1 MRKIQLRVCSVAI
14 LLSCLAFAQGVDKDA
29 VWRDAVEWIKSQ
41 PGPNFPSMD
50 AFRAEFMKRG
60 LTEAQANERIEL
72 IGKLSQ
78 EPKYQQEA
86 SALYFNRLYR
96 TPTQTRFTMEPN
108 AFLASTI
115 KDLKPGKALDIAMGQ
130 GRNAVYVASKGWD
143 VTGYDLAEEGM
154 KVAQENAAKAGV
166 KVTTVKAGFED
177 FDYGKERWDLIYFV
191 YTDAPMVDAKFV
203 ERVVAALKPGGLVLV
218 DRPYRSLTN
227 PEPGWRETDQ
237 DKPNALPK
245 AWSALQLLFYE
256 DTTGYA
262 DWQQT
267 QAPRLE
273 EKRRIVRMLA
283 RKM

>member
-1 MRKIQLRVCSVAI
+1 MRHIRLELISAL
-14 LLSCLAFAQGVDKDA
+14 LLSCAAPAQTVDKDA
-29 VWRDAVEWIKSQ
+29 IWRDAVDWIKSQ
-41 PGPNFPSMD
+41 PGPQFPSPE
-50 AFRAEFMKRG
+50 AFRAEFMRRG

-72 IGKLSQ
+72 LGKLAQ
-78 EPKYQQEA
+78 DPKYQREA
-86 SALYFNRLYR
+86 STLYFDRLY
-96 TPTQTRFTMEPN
+96 TSSNQTRFTVEPN

-130 GRNAVYVASKGWD
+130 GRNAVYLAAKGWE

-154 KVAQENAAKAGV
+154 KVAQENAAKSGV
-166 KVTTVKAGFED
+166 KITTVKATFED

-191 YTDAPMVDAKFV
+191 YTDAPMVDPKFV
-203 ERVVAALKPGGLVLV
+203 ERIVAALKPGGLVLV
-218 DRPYRSLTN
+218 DRPYRSLIN
-227 PEPGWRETDQ
+227 PEPRWPETEQ

-245 AWSALQLLFYE
+245 AWSALQLVHYE
-256 DTTGYA
+256 DTMDYA

-267 QAPRLE
+267 QAGRLE

>member
-1 MRKIQLRVCSVAI
+1 M
-14 LLSCLAFAQGVDKDA
+14 AFAQSADPDQ
-29 VWRDAVEWIKSQ
+29 VWREAVEWMKAQ
-41 PGPNFPSMD
+41 PGPQFPSMESY
-50 AFRAEFMKRG
+50 RAELMKKG
-60 LTEAQANERIEL
+60 LTEAQANERIAL
-72 IGKLSQ
+72 IGKLTQ
-78 EPKYQQEA
+78 DDPKYRQEA
-86 SALYFNRLYR
+86 STLSFNRLYSS
-96 TPTQTRFTMEPN
+96 PSQTRFTTEPN
-108 AFLASTI
+108 AFLASSI
-115 KDLKPGKALDIAMGQ
+115 KELKPGKALDIAMGQ
-130 GRNAVYVASKGWD
+130 GRNAVYLATKGWD

-154 KVAQENAAKAGV
+154 KVARENAGKAGV
-166 KVTTVKAGFED
+166 KITTVQAGFAD

-218 DRPYRSLTN
+218 DRPYRSIAN

-245 AWSALQLLFYE
+245 AWSALQLVFYE
-256 DTTGYA
+256 DAAGYA

-267 QAPRLE
+267 SAGRLE